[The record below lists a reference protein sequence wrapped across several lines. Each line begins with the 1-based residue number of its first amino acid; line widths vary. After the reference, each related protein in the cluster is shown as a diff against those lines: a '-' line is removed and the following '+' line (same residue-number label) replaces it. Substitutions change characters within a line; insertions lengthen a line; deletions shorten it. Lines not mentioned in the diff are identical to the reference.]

1 MQICSMM
8 ATALSTQNKGANIK
22 VFTCAKKKTKGVTF
36 ETYFYSFSWILSI
49 SMPQKHGSFSELWL
63 SEDSR
68 LDSSLKK
75 LSLSGAK
82 MKMRALLAECLC
94 ATDANF

>member
-8 ATALSTQNKGANIK
+8 ATALSTQNKGANIN
-22 VFTCAKKKTKGVTF
+22 TCAKKKRKGVTF

-49 SMPQKHGSFSELWL
+49 SMAQRHGSFSELWL

-75 LSLSGAK
+75 LSLLDAK
-82 MKMRALLAECLC
+82 MKTRALLAECLC
-94 ATDANF
+94 VTDANF

>member
-8 ATALSTQNKGANIK
+8 DTALSTQNKGANIN
-22 VFTCAKKKTKGVTF
+22 TCAKKKTKALTF
-36 ETYFYSFSWILSI
+36 KTYFYFFSWILSI
-49 SMPQKHGSFSELWL
+49 SMAQKHGSFSELWL

-75 LSLSGAK
+75 FSLSDAK
-82 MKMRALLAECLC
+82 IKARALLAECLC
-94 ATDANF
+94 VTDANF